1 MRLFLYA
8 FFAAASFHSLP
19 AQADM
24 PGVPEDGQLTFT
36 VVRNGSPIGNIQ
48 FNFENQKSR
57 LVVRV
62 RSRILY
68 TLLNVPL
75 YRYEHESTEVW
86 SQGRF
91 QTMSSKTNDDGKKLD
106 LDVKAAEGGVL
117 ATLNGKT
124 EHLDQVTMPASL
136 WNPATYKADVLVD
149 TSTGKRLDIDGEAK
163 GGYFTLSGE
172 LKRELRY
179 DESGLLQGVRFT
191 ARDGSEIRYVRE

>member
-1 MRLFLYA
+1 MKSVLCA
-8 FFAAASFHSLP
+8 FVAAASFLTLP
-19 AQADM
+19 ALAGM
-24 PGVPEDGQLTFT
+24 PGVPDDGQLDFT
-36 VVRNGSPIGNIQ
+36 VLRNGSPIGNIQ
-48 FNFENQKSR
+48 FSFESQASHII
-57 LVVRV
+57 VRI

-68 TLLNVPL
+68 TLLSLPL
-75 YRYEHESTEVW
+75 YRYEHDSTEVW

-91 QTMSSKTNDDGKKLD
+91 QTMSSKTNDDGKNLD
-106 LDVKAAEGGVL
+106 LDVKATEGGVL

-124 EHLDQVTMPASL
+124 ERLDQATMPASL

-149 TSTGKRLDIDGEAK
+149 TSTGKRLDIDGEAR

>member
-1 MRLFLYA
+1 MRFLLNA
-8 FFAAASFHSLP
+8 FVGAYCLLSLP
-19 AQADM
+19 ALAGM
-24 PGVPEDGQLTFT
+24 PGVPEGGQLDFT

-48 FNFENQKSR
+48 FIFESQATQII
-57 LVVRV
+57 VRV

-68 TLLNVPL
+68 TMLTLPL
-75 YRYEHESTEVW
+75 YRYEHDSTEVW

-91 QTMSSKTNDDGKKLD
+91 LAMSSKTDDDGKKLD
-106 LDVKAAEGGVL
+106 LVVKATEGGVL

-124 EHLDQVTMPASL
+124 ERLDQVTMPASL
-136 WNPATYKADVLVD
+136 WNPATYKANVLVD
-149 TSTGKRLDIDGEAK
+149 TSTGKRLDIDGEAR